1 MSLLEQ
7 FSLKNKVAIISG
19 AGRGI
24 GRAIALTYAEA
35 GAHVVCASRTQGE
48 VDTVAVNARQHGVE
62 AIGVACDV
70 LDETQLDALVAQ
82 TLEKFGRLDLLVNN
96 AGGSGPNDPL
106 KTSSRAFDRVY
117 HFNVT
122 TAFALTTRCAP
133 HLREQHGAII
143 NISSSAA
150 RYAQKN
156 FSAYG
161 AAKAAMNQMTRLLAA
176 DFAPHIRVNAIAP
189 GAIYT
194 EALAPWLD
202 EAATEKMLARTPMQ
216 AMGQPEDIAA
226 AALYLAAPASR
237 WVTGKILEVD
247 GGAES
252 STWPF

>member
-7 FSLKNKVAIISG
+7 FSLKNKVAIITG

-24 GRAIALTYAEA
+24 GRAIAMAYAEA
-35 GAHVVCASRTQGE
+35 GAHVVCASRTQAE
-48 VDTVAVNARQHGVE
+48 VDVVAAAARAQGVD
-62 AIGVACDV
+62 AIGVACNV
-70 LDETQLDALVAQ
+70 TDEAQLDALVAQ
-82 TLEKFGRLDLLVNN
+82 TLDKFGRIDLLVNN
-96 AGGSGPNDPL
+96 AGGAGPNDPL
-106 KTSSRAFDRVY
+106 KTSSREFDRVY

-122 TAFALTTRCAP
+122 TAFALSSRCAP
-133 HLREQHGAII
+133 HLRQNGGAII

-150 RYAQKN
+150 RYSQKN

-176 DFAPHIRVNAIAP
+176 DSAPHIRVNAIAP
-189 GAIYT
+189 GAILT

-202 EAATEKMLARTPMQ
+202 EAATEKMIRRTPMKS
-216 AMGQPEDIAA
+216 MGQPEDIAA
-226 AALYLAAPASR
+226 AALYLAAPAAR

>member
-1 MSLLEQ
+1 MSLIEQ
-7 FSLKNKVAIISG
+7 YSLKNKVAIITG

-35 GAHVVCASRTQGE
+35 GAHVVCAARTRDE
-48 VDTVAVNARQHGVE
+48 VEIVAANARKQGVE
-62 AIGVACDV
+62 AMGVACNV
-70 LDETQLDALVAQ
+70 LDEAQLDALVAQ
-82 TLEKFGRLDLLVNN
+82 TLEKFGRIDLLVNN

-106 KTSSRAFDRVY
+106 KTSSHEFDRVY

-133 HLREQHGAII
+133 HLRLQQGAII

-150 RYAQKN
+150 RYSQKN

-189 GAIYT
+189 GAILT

-202 EAATEKMLARTPMQ
+202 EVATEKMIARTPMQ